1 MNQNNNNEQLSPT
14 TVDPS
19 VQDDVDFDTTPTPSV
34 TSIVSYERDSPS
46 SALIQT
52 SANAPSTR
60 SDTEHHYQLVGN
72 ISVINQLYAIPI

>member
-1 MNQNNNNEQLSPT
+1 MDKGGINEQLSRMI
-14 TVDPS
+14 VDSS
-19 VQDDVDFDTTPTPSV
+19 VQNNVNFDETSTSSV
-34 TSIVSYERDSPS
+34 VSTVTREGDSPS

-52 SANAPSTR
+52 STAVPSIR